1 LALHG
6 IVLLAGMQSGGSAK
20 DTARKEVPQTLAIH
34 ARLIPG
40 QPIYQPVTDK
50 SVEIVGSNT
59 PVEGL
64 NRDPSNVIAD
74 NARPPLFSS
83 SLRSSASL
91 VEPQDAVVDLGDGI
105 GFSNEPEY
113 LPRNLLSVAPTAQT
127 SIIIPYPPEVAG
139 TGRYAGIFALFIDEL
154 GEVRSVRMEDQRL
167 PPAMERAVRQIF
179 MQTRFSA
186 GQRDGKDVKSRIRV
200 EIVFDTI

>member
-1 LALHG
+1 LHG
-6 IVLLAGMQSGGSAK
+6 TVLLVGMQSGGSAK
-20 DTARKEVPQTLAIH
+20 DIARKEVPQTLAIH

-40 QPIYQPVTDK
+40 QPTYQPDTDK
-50 SVEIVGSNT
+50 SVEIVASST

-64 NRDPSNVIAD
+64 KPDPSNVTNIAD
-74 NARPPLFSS
+74 PARSLLFSS
-83 SLRSSASL
+83 SSRSSASSL
-91 VEPQDAVVDLGDGI
+91 EQDSVGDLGQGI
-105 GFSNEPEY
+105 GLSNEPEY
-113 LPRNLLSVAPTAQT
+113 LPRNLLSVAPAAQT
-127 SIIIPYPPEVAG
+127 SIVIPYPPEVAG

-167 PPAMERAVRQIF
+167 PPAMEQAVRKIF